1 MFASTASVD
10 ASAPLLGTG
19 APRDGRT
26 ASRATDRS
34 GEAHRASPEDAEDA
48 SSFGRS
54 APRGP
59 TPGATARSAA
69 RALLVGAASFALVAL
84 VVASVA
90 LAAAGGASAAPRA
103 SRGEGV
109 TPIPSLREGEATPA
123 RGHVVVG
130 FQSRGFY
137 NYKATIRLLKQAFP
151 DDDLV
156 LVGQAVD
163 AAALVDNDRVRR
175 GHPGWPG
182 DPGFP
187 AYVDLVVEGPNVHR
201 HIDGPRACGFQVGR
215 NTGAWIQ
222 SIAEPAH
229 IYDDTLWCPHA
240 APPAVRFDTSLAKFK
255 ERAYGERATSYLW
268 APYSQMHLVGNAAL
282 SDRKF
287 SGGDG
292 GAAAG
297 EDGDAVAA
305 LGAERRRVDGGG
317 ADYGDV
323 FRRPFLAAYM
333 SSDCRGHR
341 DAFFSHLRRR
351 ASLAQNKR
359 AGVSEVHALGACS
372 HTHASPAMSEYS
384 PFREYRFVET
394 FENAEEI
401 GYVTEKL
408 GSAMSSGAVPVYW
421 GDPQAAAMV
430 FDSRA
435 FIDAKGFWRDNGMVA
450 AANSVAAAT
459 DGDWASLAQHV
470 IDVDKDEA
478 LFRSFLL
485 PDVRARHDDDE
496 RGADS
501 RSEATRVPGLGKG
514 GYPFPFPD
522 ARMEPAEELER
533 RPRVKQA
540 ATRLV
545 NAVAVGRRRRRAPPE
560 RRRMRNN
567 WRADAPGADEDAFEE
582 ERPLALPFEPE
593 ALEAER
599 R

>member
-1 MFASTASVD
+1 M
-10 ASAPLLGTG
+10 
-19 APRDGRT
+19 
-26 ASRATDRS
+26 
-34 GEAHRASPEDAEDA
+34 
-48 SSFGRS
+48 
-54 APRGP
+54 
-59 TPGATARSAA
+59 
-69 RALLVGAASFALVAL
+69 
-84 VVASVA
+84 
-90 LAAAGGASAAPRA
+90 
-103 SRGEGV
+103 
-109 TPIPSLREGEATPA
+109 
-123 RGHVVVG
+123 VG

-151 DDDLV
+151 DHDLV

-201 HIDGPRACGFQVGR
+201 HIDGPRACGFQVGS

-240 APPAVRFDTSLAKFK
+240 APPAVRIDTSLAKFK

-351 ASLAQNKR
+351 ASLARNKR

-496 RGADS
+496 RSADS

-545 NAVAVGRRRRRAPPE
+545 NAVAVGRRRRRAPE